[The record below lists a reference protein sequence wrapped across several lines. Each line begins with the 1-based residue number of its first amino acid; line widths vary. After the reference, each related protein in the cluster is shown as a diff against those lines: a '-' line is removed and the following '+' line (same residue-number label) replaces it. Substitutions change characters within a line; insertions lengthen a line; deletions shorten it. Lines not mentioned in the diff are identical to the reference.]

1 MSSTAIKQLLKTNR
15 IWQAS
20 EKKRARP
27 ALSSGYQ
34 ALDDMLHYS
43 GWPQGAI
50 SELLLSANGT
60 GELRL
65 LAPLMAK
72 LSQQSGY
79 LCWINPPFQPYA
91 PALSA
96 LDIDINKLIII
107 NTRSD
112 LDTIWTAQ
120 QAMNSKACSLVLTSL
135 PKTILSKEMRKLC
148 LAAENSQCWGITFRH
163 QSLAE
168 VSSPAALRML
178 LQPRRVSK
186 ALTNQRFNQVSI
198 IKQPGGWS
206 GQQVKLNLYPESVY
220 WTAQPASLWP
230 TLSIQSKPSNLID
243 RTNNSI
249 VTTNQRS
256 FNQQPLIPSLERSV
270 RQGKATDRMVNGD
283 LNTQFDP
290 KANSHYPLH

>member
-1 MSSTAIKQLLKTNR
+1 MSSAAIKQLLQSNR

-34 ALDDMLHYS
+34 ALDNQLHYS
-43 GWPQGAI
+43 GWPQGAV
-50 SELLLSANGT
+50 SELLLSNNGT

-72 LSQQSGY
+72 LSEQPGY

-91 PALSA
+91 PALSY
-96 LDIDINKLIII
+96 LGVDINKLIII

-120 QAMNSKACSLVLTSL
+120 QAMNSKSCSLVLTWL
-135 PKTILSKEMRKLC
+135 PKKSLSKEMRKLC
-148 LAAENSQCWGITFRH
+148 LAAENSQCWGVTFRH
-163 QSLAE
+163 KNLAKA
-168 VSSPAALRML
+168 SSPAALRMVL
-178 LQPRRVSK
+178 KPRQISQ
-186 ALTNQRFNQVSI
+186 ALTNQHFNHLSI

-206 GQQVKLNLYPESVY
+206 GQEVRLNLYPESIY

-230 TLSIQSKPSNLID
+230 TLNTQSKQFSQAVINPQSLAEQQSLI
-243 RTNNSI
+243 TN
-249 VTTNQRS
+249 
-256 FNQQPLIPSLERSV
+256 LERSV
-270 RQGKATDRMVNGD
+270 RKGKQTDRLVNGD
-283 LNTQFDP
+283 LKDP
-290 KANSHYPLH
+290 RQSNPNNQSLLHSQLH